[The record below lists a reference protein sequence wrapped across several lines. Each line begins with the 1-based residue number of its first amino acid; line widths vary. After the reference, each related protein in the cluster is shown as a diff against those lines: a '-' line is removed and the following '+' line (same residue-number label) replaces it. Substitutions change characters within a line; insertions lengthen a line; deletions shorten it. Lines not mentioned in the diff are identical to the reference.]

1 MDRNEIIE
9 DSIVEFSQMEIGQAY
24 SIRLVSGSIIFG
36 VLAVKTEYLS
46 DKSEIVK
53 VHRIAFGNSKFL
65 DLQEDDIEQIN
76 SFKDFSESHKG
87 QIEYFKDF
95 EKKYGVICTDCN
107 DKLLSNAT
115 ILNEVIDK
123 NLWDELLERE
133 KKEFLFQLD
142 VNIND
147 MVEVINAYVDCV
159 REKVKFQENILE
171 ISEETVELLEKLK
184 KIDKL
189 YPNLD
194 KIYDFFY
201 KDLRISNLINL
212 SI

>member
-36 VLAVKTEYLS
+36 VLAVKSEYLS
-46 DKSEIVK
+46 DKNEIVK

-76 SFKDFSESHKG
+76 SFKDFNENHKG
-87 QIEYFKDF
+87 QTEYFKGF
-95 EKKYGVICTDCN
+95 EKKYGVICFDCN

-133 KKEFLFQLD
+133 KEEFLFQLD

-159 REKVKFQENILE
+159 REKVKFQENILK

>member
-76 SFKDFSESHKG
+76 SFKDFSENHKE
-87 QIEYFKDF
+87 QTEYFKDF
-95 EKKYGVICTDCN
+95 EKKYGVICLDCN
-107 DKLLSNAT
+107 DELLSHTT
-115 ILNEVIDK
+115 ILNEVIDAK
-123 NLWDELLERE
+123 LWDEMLEEE
-133 KKEFLFQLD
+133 KREFLYQLD
-142 VNIND
+142 VNIKD
-147 MVEVINAYVDCV
+147 IVEIINVYVDCL
-159 REKVKFQENILE
+159 REEVKLHENMLKV
-171 ISEETVELLEKLK
+171 SEEKEQLLEKFR

-194 KIYDFFY
+194 KIYDLFY
-201 KDLRISNLINL
+201 KDLGISNLINL
-212 SI
+212 TI

>member
-1 MDRNEIIE
+1 MDRNENIE
-9 DSIVEFSQMEIGQAY
+9 DSIVEFGQMEIGQAY

-36 VLAVKTEYLS
+36 VLAVKSEYLS
-46 DKSEIVK
+46 DKNEIVK

-65 DLQEDDIEQIN
+65 DLQEDDVEQIN
-76 SFKDFSESHKG
+76 SFKDFNENHKG
-87 QIEYFKDF
+87 QTEYFKDF

-107 DKLLSNAT
+107 DKLLSNST

-123 NLWDELLERE
+123 NLWDELLEKE
-133 KKEFLFQLD
+133 KEEFLFQLD

-159 REKVKFQENILE
+159 REKVKFQENILK
-171 ISEETVELLEKLK
+171 ISEETVELLEKFK
-184 KIDKL
+184 KVDKL
-189 YPNLD
+189 YPNLY